1 MKKIALSLSPL
12 LVASLLVACNTDDN
26 QDAGEENNDQPQEES
41 EDNGET
47 NTNDEDE
54 EVASGEGN
62 GGFLWKVEHGDTEM
76 YLQGTVHL
84 GNDDFYPLD
93 PMIEEAFESADV
105 VLPEFNLLDFDIS
118 QEEMLEYAM
127 FNDDTTLDEVLSE
140 ETYEELAS
148 ILEPQG
154 ISIEMMNEFQP
165 WYMETLLLELATAES
180 NVDSQQ
186 AVDLYFLERAVE
198 DGKEIVDLES
208 AEQQFDMLSNF
219 SMETQVQTLENAVQ
233 HFEESPA
240 ELEALAQGW
249 LDGDMDAIQAMT
261 TDIEEAGVNE
271 EYWIEMNDNRNIEMA
286 NKLDEI
292 LQEDSGQT
300 YFVFVGTAHVA
311 IDPSIPTELEE
322 KGYEVTQVY

>member
-1 MKKIALSLSPL
+1 MKKITLSLSPL
-12 LVASLLVACNTDDN
+12 LLAGLLVACNTEDDN
-26 QDAGEENNDQPQEES
+26 QEEPEENNGQEES
-41 EDNGET
+41 VDNEEGATDES
-47 NTNDEDE
+47 DEDA
-54 EVASGEGN
+54 ASGEGN

-93 PMIEEAFESADV
+93 PAIEEAFESADV
-105 VLPEFNLLDFDIS
+105 VLPEFNLLDFEIS
-118 QEEMLEYAM
+118 EEEILDMAT
-127 FNDDTTLDEVLSE
+127 FDDDTTLDEVLSE
-140 ETYEELAS
+140 EAYEELAS
-148 ILEPQG
+148 ILESNG
-154 ISIEMMNEFQP
+154 INIQMINTFEP
-165 WYMETLLLELATAES
+165 WYVETLLLELATAES

-198 DGKEIVDLES
+198 DGKEIIDLES

-219 SMETQVQTLENAVQ
+219 SLETQVQTLENAVK
-233 HFEESPA
+233 HFEDSPA

-249 LDGDMDAIQAMT
+249 LDGDMDAIQEMT
-261 TDIEEAGVNE
+261 TDLEEAGVNE
-271 EYWIEMNDNRNIEMA
+271 EYWVEMNDNRNIEMA